1 MASEAPTSVTAA
13 VDLLRRELERALVG
27 RYEVVRILGR
37 GGMGAVYLARESA
50 LDRMVAIKVL
60 HPPEASAGAADG
72 HERFRREARTAAKL
86 THPNIVPLHMFGEA
100 EGLLYV
106 VMGYVRGESLADRLR
121 REGRLPPD
129 DVRRI
134 LIELA
139 DALDYAHRHGVVH
152 RDVKPDNILLE
163 DESGRAMLT
172 DFGIARAVELGGAAG
187 GTLTTT
193 GAFVGTPQYMSP
205 EQANAE
211 KTLDGRSDLYSL
223 GVVGYAMLTG
233 RPPFSGHNAWA
244 VLAEHAAKAPAPL
257 AGVAPGVPEDL
268 ASAVMKCL
276 EKNPAQRWPDGR
288 RLRQALATDISDE
301 DALPY
306 ELQRTVG
313 GGIALLITLVT
324 VGTPVWVATLLGGK
338 LGPYSW
344 WMIALLP
351 LLGLPTAVSLAR
363 SARRS
368 GHSWRRIL
376 RVTFWQPKW
385 WPFWWPRALSRP
397 GDLWPRL
404 PRSLRLLRIAFSIG
418 VALQILSV
426 LMLLQ
431 GFLETGPAET
441 RLRHAENARVST
453 LSLEWLSQLRMIALL
468 LPAGGAILVSSI
480 GLLLAPV
487 AVVLWGRGRGLN
499 WDTATDLLFKPM
511 SSPFWKRPEIAGFL
525 QGLSVQGGKPDR
537 REPHAPHEL
546 LGAIAE
552 IADQLTGPVRALGS
566 DALGVARRVVAN
578 LEALDRELGGLARSA
593 DPAELARL
601 ERRLAIL
608 DADRAEETEEQRR
621 MRGLLSDQLELIR
634 RLRARLDA
642 ATTRRAHL
650 ISMLR
655 TLWLHLA
662 ELRAQNAR
670 EVDMSAEVTAPVRE
684 LCAEIGRR
692 VDAGVEIERL
702 LVAESPTRA
711 NGP

>member
-1 MASEAPTSVTAA
+1 
-13 VDLLRRELERALVG
+13 
-27 RYEVVRILGR
+27 
-37 GGMGAVYLARESA
+37 MGAVYLARESA

-60 HPPEASAGAADG
+60 HATASTGDG
-72 HERFRREARTAAKL
+72 QERFRREARTAAKL
-86 THPNIVPLHMFGEA
+86 THPSIVPLHTFGEA
-100 EGLLYV
+100 EGLLYF

-134 LIELA
+134 LVELA

-172 DFGIARAVELGGAAG
+172 DFGIARAVELGGAG

-193 GAFVGTPQYMSP
+193 GALVGTPQYMSP

-233 RPPFSGHNAWA
+233 HPPFSGDNAWA
-244 VLAEHAAKAPAPL
+244 LLAQHAVKAPAPL
-257 AGVAPGVPEDL
+257 ADVAPGVPEDL

-276 EKNPAQRWPDGR
+276 EKNRAQRWPDGR
-288 RLRQALATDISDE
+288 RLRDALAIDVSDGG
-301 DALPY
+301 ALPH
-306 ELQRTVG
+306 ELQQMIGMGIQFLLALFIVG
-313 GGIALLITLVT
+313 TLVWT
-324 VGTPVWVATLLGGK
+324 VVLQGGRI
-338 LGPYSW
+338 GPYSW

-351 LLGLPTAVSLAR
+351 LVMLPSAFSVVR
-363 SARRS
+363 SARRG

-376 RVTFWQPKW
+376 RVTFWQPGW
-385 WPFWWPRALSRP
+385 WPFWWPATLSRP
-397 GDLWPRL
+397 GGIWPRL
-404 PRSLRLLRIAFSIG
+404 PRSLQLLRIAFTTS
-418 VALQILSV
+418 VALLIPVVWMTLYFFMEIV
-426 LMLLQ
+426 
-431 GFLETGPAET
+431 PAE
-441 RLRHAENARVST
+441 RRIQHAGNARVST
-453 LSLEWLSQLRMIALL
+453 LSLEWVLQLRALELFPLAFISALL
-468 LPAGGAILVSSI
+468 GSGGLM
-480 GLLLAPV
+480 LLYPV
-487 AVVLWGRGRGLN
+487 AAVLWGRRHALSLAASIE
-499 WDTATDLLFKPM
+499 TLLKPIA
-511 SSPFWKRPEIAGFL
+511 SPLWKRPEVAQLLRKPAGRD
-525 QGLSVQGGKPDR
+525 SNADR
-537 REPHAPHEL
+537 REPQSYHEL
-546 LGAIAE
+546 LAAIAE
-552 IADQLTGPVRALGS
+552 LAGELTGPVRALGS
-566 DALGVARRVVAN
+566 DALAVARRVVAS
-578 LEALDRELGGLARSA
+578 LEALDRELRGLARSA
-593 DPAELARL
+593 DPAEIARL
-601 ERRLAIL
+601 ESRLAMP

-650 ISMLR
+650 VSMLR

-684 LCAEIGRR
+684 LCAEIARR
-692 VDAGVEIERL
+692 VDASVEIERFL
-702 LVAESPTRA
+702 AAESPTRA